1 MTDTNQYSVKNDD
14 FSIISD
20 ITENTSKSSEKN
32 KISKIDLTIIFD
44 ANLQKMNMNDLKSKC
59 FANSITNISKFKKQE
74 LVNRLTEEFELLWT
88 YYSSINLPELK
99 NICKTNYI
107 NGVSTKKK
115 DDIISVIMVKNS
127 TCDSMLFLGKNPVSH
142 KNGEESDNPQL
153 KQLDEDIQKE
163 TDELK
168 QIEFEKYL
176 KLKILQ
182 EIEDEKQ
189 KETEN
194 KIKLDFLKQHEE
206 EKQIQKEKQ
215 LKRELKKQKELEKIK
230 QQEIEEE
237 NTRLKQEEERQ
248 TQLDLIKHLE
258 EEEDRI
264 QKEKQ
269 LKRELKKQKEIEKIK
284 QQEIE
289 EENARLKQEE
299 EKQTQLDLIKQLE
312 EEETQLKK
320 QKELE
325 KIKQQD
331 IKNKKQVIPKSIKV
345 IVWNHYIGENIINHR
360 CLCCKKVL
368 ISNTMFHVGHVIS
381 EKAGGTHEINNL
393 RPICASCNHSMGS
406 ENMVD
411 FVIKYGL
418 YIG

>member
-1 MTDTNQYSVKNDD
+1 MTDTNHYSVKNDD

-127 TCDSMLFLGKNPVSH
+127 TCDSMLFLGKNPLLPEV
-142 KNGEESDNPQL
+142 EESHFVKPMR
-153 KQLDEDIQKE
+153 IS
-163 TDELK
+163 DELAS
-168 QIEFEKYL
+168 FLEKPSGTEMTRTEVIRDINKYIRINNLQDKENNHKINPDIKLATLL
-176 KLKILQ
+176 KLNESNELTYFNIRRYL
-182 EIEDEKQ
+182 ELEEEDRIQ

-206 EKQIQKEKQ
+206 EDRIQKEKQ

-230 QQEIEEE
+230 QQEMEEE
-237 NTRLKQEEERQ
+237 NARLKQEEERQ
-248 TQLDLIKHLE
+248 TQLDLIKH
-258 EEEDRI
+258 
-264 QKEKQ
+264 
-269 LKRELKKQKEIEKIK
+269 
-284 QQEIE
+284 
-289 EENARLKQEE
+289 
-299 EKQTQLDLIKQLE
+299 LE

>member
-1 MTDTNQYSVKNDD
+1 MTDTNHFSVKNDD

-32 KISKIDLTIIFD
+32 KISKLDLTIIFD
-44 ANLQKMNMNDLKSKC
+44 ANLQKMKIIKLKNKC
-59 FANSITNISKFKKQE
+59 FINSIESVSKFTKQE
-74 LVNRLTEEFELLWT
+74 LVNRLTEEFELLWV
-88 YYSSINLPELK
+88 YYTSLNLSELR

-142 KNGEESDNPQL
+142 KNGEEPDNPQL

-163 TDELK
+163 TDEFK
-168 QIEFEKYL
+168 QVEFEKYL

-237 NTRLKQEEERQ
+237 TARLKQEEEKQ
-248 TQLDLIKHLE
+248 TKLDLIKQIEE

-269 LKRELKKQKEIEKIK
+269 LKRELKKQKELEKIK

-289 EENARLKQEE
+289 EETARLKQEE
-299 EKQTQLDLIKQLE
+299 EQQTQLDLIKQQE
-312 EEETQLKK
+312 EESQLKK

-331 IKNKKQVIPKSIKV
+331 IKNKKQVIPKNIKV
-345 IVWNHYIGENIINHR
+345 IVWNHYIGENIIHHR

-368 ISNTMFHVGHVIS
+368 ISNTSFHTGHVIS

>member
-1 MTDTNQYSVKNDD
+1 MTDTNHYSVKNDD

-32 KISKIDLTIIFD
+32 KISKLDLTIIFD
-44 ANLQKMNMNDLKSKC
+44 ANLQKMKIIKLKNKC
-59 FANSITNISKFKKQE
+59 FINSIESVSKFTKQE
-74 LVNRLTEEFELLWT
+74 LVNRLTEEFELLWV
-88 YYSSINLPELK
+88 YYTTLNLSELR

-142 KNGEESDNPQL
+142 KNGEEPDNPQL

-168 QIEFEKYL
+168 QVEFEKYL

-189 KETEN
+189 KETE
-194 KIKLDFLKQHEE
+194 KQTKLDFIKQHEE

-237 NTRLKQEEERQ
+237 TARLKQEEEKQ
-248 TQLDLIKHLE
+248 IQLDLIKHLE
-258 EEEDRI
+258 EEES
-264 QKEKQ
+264 
-269 LKRELKKQKEIEKIK
+269 
-284 QQEIE
+284 
-289 EENARLKQEE
+289 
-299 EKQTQLDLIKQLE
+299 
-312 EEETQLKK
+312 QLKK

>member
-1 MTDTNQYSVKNDD
+1 MTDTNHFSVKNDD
-14 FSIISD
+14 LSIISD
-20 ITENTSKSSEKN
+20 ITENTSKSSEKS

-44 ANLQKMNMNDLKSKC
+44 ANLQKMKIIKLKNKC
-59 FANSITNISKFKKQE
+59 FINSIESVSKFTKQE
-74 LVNRLTEEFELLWT
+74 LVNILTSEFELLWV
-88 YYSSINLPELK
+88 YYTSLNLSELR

-142 KNGEESDNPQL
+142 KNGEEPDNPQL

-189 KETEN
+189 KETE
-194 KIKLDFLKQHEE
+194 KQAKLDFIKQLEE
-206 EKQIQKEKQ
+206 EKQ

-230 QQEIEEE
+230 QQE
-237 NTRLKQEEERQ
+237 
-248 TQLDLIKHLE
+248 LE
-258 EEEDRI
+258 EEE
-264 QKEKQ
+264 Q
-269 LKRELKKQKEIEKIK
+269 LKKQKEAE
-284 QQEIE
+284 Q
-289 EENARLKQEE
+289 
-299 EKQTQLDLIKQLE
+299 QTQLDLIKQQ
-312 EEETQLKK
+312 EEETQLELKK

>member
-1 MTDTNQYSVKNDD
+1 MTDTNYFSVKNDD

-44 ANLQKMNMNDLKSKC
+44 ANLQKMKIIKLKNKC
-59 FANSITNISKFKKQE
+59 FINSIESVSKFTKQE
-74 LVNRLTEEFELLWT
+74 LVNILTSEFELLWV
-88 YYSSINLPELK
+88 YYTSLNLSELR

-127 TCDSMLFLGKNPVSH
+127 TCDSMLFLGKNTLLSEEIEEPHFVKPTIISH
-142 KNGEESDNPQL
+142 ELASFLEKPPRSEMSRTEVIRDINNYIRINNLQDKENGRKINPDTKLANLLKLNESDELTYFNIQRYLSLHLISKTKPDS
-153 KQLDEDIQKE
+153 LDHFMSKLNR
-163 TDELK
+163 ELK
-168 QIEFEKYL
+168 E
-176 KLKILQ
+176 
-182 EIEDEKQ
+182 
-189 KETEN
+189 
-194 KIKLDFLKQHEE
+194 HEE
-206 EKQIQKEKQ
+206 ETQIQKEKQ

-237 NTRLKQEEERQ
+237 TERLKQEEERQ
-248 TQLDLIKHLE
+248 TQLDLIKQLEE

-264 QKEKQ
+264 
-269 LKRELKKQKEIEKIK
+269 
-284 QQEIE
+284 
-289 EENARLKQEE
+289 
-299 EKQTQLDLIKQLE
+299 
-312 EEETQLKK
+312 

-331 IKNKKQVIPKSIKV
+331 IKNKKQVIPKNIKV
-345 IVWNHYIGENIINHR
+345 IVWNHYIGENIIHHR

-368 ISNTMFHVGHVIS
+368 ISKTSFHVGHVIS

>member
-1 MTDTNQYSVKNDD
+1 MTDTNHFSVKNDD
-14 FSIISD
+14 LSIISD
-20 ITENTSKSSEKN
+20 ITENTSKSSEKS

-44 ANLQKMNMNDLKSKC
+44 ANLQKMKIIKLKNKC
-59 FANSITNISKFKKQE
+59 FINSIESVSKFTKQE
-74 LVNRLTEEFELLWT
+74 LVNILTSEFELLWV
-88 YYSSINLPELK
+88 YYTSLNLSELR

-127 TCDSMLFLGKNPVSH
+127 TCDSMLFLGKNPISH
-142 KNGEESDNPQL
+142 KNGEEPDNPQL

-189 KETEN
+189 KETE
-194 KIKLDFLKQHEE
+194 KQAKLDFIKQLEE
-206 EKQIQKEKQ
+206 EKQ

-230 QQEIEEE
+230 QQE
-237 NTRLKQEEERQ
+237 
-248 TQLDLIKHLE
+248 LE
-258 EEEDRI
+258 EEE
-264 QKEKQ
+264 Q
-269 LKRELKKQKEIEKIK
+269 LKKQKEAE
-284 QQEIE
+284 Q
-289 EENARLKQEE
+289 
-299 EKQTQLDLIKQLE
+299 QTQLDLIKQQ
-312 EEETQLKK
+312 EEETQLELKK

>member
-1 MTDTNQYSVKNDD
+1 MTDTNYFSVKNDD

-20 ITENTSKSSEKN
+20 ITDNTSKSSEKN

-44 ANLQKMNMNDLKSKC
+44 ANLQKMKIIKLKNKC
-59 FANSITNISKFKKQE
+59 FINSIESVSKFTKQE
-74 LVNRLTEEFELLWT
+74 LVNILTSEFELLWV
-88 YYSSINLPELK
+88 YYTSLNLSELR

-142 KNGEESDNPQL
+142 KNGEEPDNPQL

-168 QIEFEKYL
+168 QVEFEKYL

-189 KETEN
+189 KETE
-194 KIKLDFLKQHEE
+194 KQTKLDFIKQHEE

-237 NTRLKQEEERQ
+237 HARLKQEEEQQ
-248 TQLDLIKHLE
+248 TQLDLIKELE

-269 LKRELKKQKEIEKIK
+269 LKRELKKQKELEKIK

-289 EENARLKQEE
+289 EERARLKQEE
-299 EKQTQLDLIKQLE
+299 EEQTQLDLIKQQE
-312 EEETQLKK
+312 EESQLRK

-331 IKNKKQVIPKSIKV
+331 IKNKKQVIPKNIKV
-345 IVWNHYIGENIINHR
+345 IVWNHYIGENIIHHR

-368 ISNTMFHVGHVIS
+368 ISNTSFHAGHVIS